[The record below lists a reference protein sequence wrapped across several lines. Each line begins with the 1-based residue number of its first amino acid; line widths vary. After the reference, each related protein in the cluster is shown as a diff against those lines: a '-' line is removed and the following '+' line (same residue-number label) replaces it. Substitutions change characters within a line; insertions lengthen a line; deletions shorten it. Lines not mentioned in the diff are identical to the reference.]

1 MAVPTDPTPAP
12 VEASPDGYWDVQC
25 VAPDRP
31 GVLAQVMEALA
42 AAGLPLTGFNA
53 FTGSG
58 TAIIHLCTPAPE
70 ATRTALRS
78 TPVTVGA
85 PRRARLVNLPH
96 RRGALADLGATLAA
110 SNVNVEVCYLTHDPV
125 AGTRLVVCVPE

>member
-1 MAVPTDPTPAP
+1 MTQPLDDA
-12 VEASPDGYWDVQC
+12 PDGYWDVQC

-31 GVLAQVMEALA
+31 GVLATVMEALA
-42 AAGLPLTGFNA
+42 AADLPLTGFNA

-70 ATRTALRS
+70 ATRSALRG
-78 TPVTVGA
+78 TPVTVGR

-96 RRGALADLGATLAA
+96 REGALGDLGEALAR
-110 SNVNVEVCYLTHDPV
+110 SGINVEVCYLTHDPV
-125 AGTRLVVCVPE
+125 AGTRLVVCVAEGP